1 MTIVFFTSLFTTKA
15 VEYNYTKKEL
25 YVFGFG
31 AGLATFLLMGTSV
44 LLFSLV
50 KGTVPVLLI
59 QFLNIVVGCLLIGYG
74 GIRLIKLCRN

>member
-31 AGLATFLLMGTSV
+31 TGLATFLFMGTSV
-44 LLFSLV
+44 FLFSLV